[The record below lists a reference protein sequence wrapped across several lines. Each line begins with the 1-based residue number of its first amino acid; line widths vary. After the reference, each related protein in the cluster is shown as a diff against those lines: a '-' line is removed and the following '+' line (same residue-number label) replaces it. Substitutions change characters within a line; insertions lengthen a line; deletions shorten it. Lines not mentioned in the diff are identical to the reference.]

1 LVFLDSNLKR
11 FSVRGRGGR
20 VGRETSEERDKYVD
34 HSDLTFAVKV
44 VSISALNIFSS
55 PLLLRKC

>member
-1 LVFLDSNLKR
+1 M
-11 FSVRGRGGR
+11 
-20 VGRETSEERDKYVD
+20 GRETSEERDKYVD